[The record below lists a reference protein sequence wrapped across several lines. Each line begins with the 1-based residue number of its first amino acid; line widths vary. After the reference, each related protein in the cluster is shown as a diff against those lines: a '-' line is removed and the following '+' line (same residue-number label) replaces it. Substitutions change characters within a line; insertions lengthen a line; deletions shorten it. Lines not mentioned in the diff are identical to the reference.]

1 MTKIAQIIES
11 IHCFL
16 GSLRFCYV
24 PMQNNW
30 DSQLP
35 PEDLQEVALQTAT
48 NHSFQVTASY
58 VKRCTSSETKRI
70 FWPKKILLIAAE
82 ATIKSMAR
90 NQMRVVFISKT
101 WILISSLWDHCHH
114 LWYKS
119 ITHSNTCSFPKA
131 STMINFENAFS
142 YREILWMDDTFP
154 NEIEKILWETDDE
167 MTLRTQLARLW

>member
-1 MTKIAQIIES
+1 MCLCREQ
-11 IHCFL
+11 
-16 GSLRFCYV
+16 LRF
-24 PMQNNW
+24 
-30 DSQLP
+30 S
-35 PEDLQEVALQTAT
+35 VATRRSSRS
-48 NHSFQVTASY
+48 SFTDCNKPQFPSNCFICE
-58 VKRCTSSETKRI
+58 KMHISETKRI